1 MKGYLY
7 LIIIL
12 LLVSCDKAED
22 RECVKAAG
30 KETSLSI
37 ALPSFQKLHVGPK
50 MEVILVQ
57 DTENKLVIHGRD
69 NLVKHISY
77 DINSEG
83 FLDLKNN
90 NRCDFLRSYKKNKV
104 RIEVHF
110 VDLNELFFEGTLD
123 LTTEGII
130 TTNNFRL
137 LIQDGGATVNLNLNC
152 QSIDA
157 VQGHGYGNFV
167 LTGSCQNLFARITS
181 NGYCDLTGLA
191 TSDNFI
197 FISST
202 PVLSLVNLQGANA
215 TVEINGSGNVKYVG
229 YPSSLNYV
237 RYGTGELVD
246 GN

>member
-1 MKGYLY
+1 MKSYFYL
-7 LIIIL
+7 LIVL

-22 RECVKAAG
+22 RECIKAAG

-50 MEVILVQ
+50 IEVVLIQ

-83 FLDLKNN
+83 FLDLKNK

-104 RIEVHF
+104 KVEVHF
-110 VDLNELFFEGTLD
+110 VDLNELLFEGTID
-123 LTTEGII
+123 LKNEGVL
-130 TTNNFRL
+130 TTNNFKL
-137 LIQDGGATVNLNLNC
+137 MIQDGGATVSLNLNC

-157 VQGHGYGNFV
+157 VQGHGYGDFV
-167 LTGSCQNLFARITS
+167 LTGSCQNLYAKITS
-181 NGYCDLTGLA
+181 NGFCDLTGL
-191 TSDNFI
+191 TTVNNLI
-197 FISST
+197 FISNT
-202 PVLSLVNLQGANA
+202 PVLSLVNLQGATA
-215 TVEINGSGNVKYVG
+215 DVEINGSGNVKYIG